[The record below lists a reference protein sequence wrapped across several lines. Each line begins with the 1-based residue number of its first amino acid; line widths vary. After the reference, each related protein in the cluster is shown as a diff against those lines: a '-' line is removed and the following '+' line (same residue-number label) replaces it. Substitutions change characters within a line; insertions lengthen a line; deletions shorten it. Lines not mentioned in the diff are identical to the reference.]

1 MQRPQLILASVL
13 TLTAIAVG
21 GCGGGTTDTT
31 DSPETS
37 PPATGTTDP
46 GTPTDTPTEDETTPP
61 AAEVTV
67 TVAALA
73 DGNDKTEAM
82 FEQYTQ
88 FETAFWTSLAAGS
101 VSAELSALATPDALV
116 GIEAV
121 VTGPNH
127 PIGGSVAVT
136 PVLEDATLADIGFG
150 QPSLTDAVIT
160 GCSDQSQLQYEG
172 GATGGAVTLRADL
185 TLGDDGYIVTNY
197 ALGPD
202 VC

>member
-1 MQRPQLILASVL
+1 MQRPQLVLASIL

-21 GCGGGTTDTT
+21 GCGGGANDTT
-31 DSPETS
+31 DASETS
-37 PPATGTTDP
+37 PPATSTADP
-46 GTPTDTPTEDETTPP
+46 ATPTEEPTDEPTTPP

-67 TVAALA
+67 TVAQLA
-73 DGNDKTEAM
+73 DGNEQTQAM
-82 FEQYTQ
+82 FERYTE
-88 FETAFWTSLAAGS
+88 FESAFWQSLAAGA
-101 VSAELSALATPDALV
+101 VSPELSALATPDAMV
-116 GIEAV
+116 GIEGA

-127 PIGGSVAVT
+127 PVGGSVAIA

-172 GATGGAVTLRADL
+172 GASGGRVTIRADL
-185 TLGDDGYIVTNY
+185 TLGDDGYVVTNY

-202 VC
+202 AC

>member
-1 MQRPQLILASVL
+1 MQRPQLILASIL

-21 GCGGGTTDTT
+21 GCGGGANDTT
-31 DSPETS
+31 DASETS
-37 PPATGTTDP
+37 PPATGTTDAA
-46 GTPTDTPTEDETTPP
+46 TPTDDPTDEPTTPP

-82 FEQYTQ
+82 FERYTQ
-88 FETAFWTSLAAGS
+88 FETAFWQSLAAGA
-101 VSAELSALATPDALV
+101 VSAELSTLATPDAMV
-116 GIEAV
+116 GIETV

-127 PIGGSVAVT
+127 PVGGSVAIT

-172 GATGGAVTLRADL
+172 GASGGRVTIRADL
-185 TLGDDGYIVTNY
+185 TLGDDGYVVTNY

-202 VC
+202 AC